1 MASNLSVV
9 NGKSATTSL
18 GPGVTPYKL
27 IASGVSADQNLVAA
41 GSRVLYSIS
50 ASNANAALRYVKL
63 YNKAT
68 APVVGTDIPT
78 CVFAIPPSNSVN
90 LTFNAGIEGEVD
102 RIGRRNGEDAGGDVG
117 AYDWCGRLVV
127 ELHVSQ
133 RGVRVAGADAI
144 EHPASRRH
152 QVLVRTHA
160 RGDQLVR
167 RHPRAKACGGG
178 LAVDHG

>member
-1 MASNLSVV
+1 MVSNLSVV

-90 LTFNAGIEGEVD
+90 LTFNAGIAFPLGLG
-102 RIGRRNGEDAGGDVG
+102 IGLVTGVIDGNSTSIG
-117 AYDWCGRLVV
+117 ASETVV
-127 ELHVSQ
+127 TLSYV
-133 RGVRVAGADAI
+133 
-144 EHPASRRH
+144 
-152 QVLVRTHA
+152 
-160 RGDQLVR
+160 
-167 RHPRAKACGGG
+167 
-178 LAVDHG
+178 